1 VNEKEKEYTIKL
13 GDKTM
18 STFSDEIRKIT
29 AQIQERDNEDIA
41 AIAHALNGVRIKRGI
56 PYSEFVTKTKTA
68 LEAISDYY
76 KGELGD

>member
-1 VNEKEKEYTIKL
+1 
-13 GDKTM
+13 M